1 MANVEDPKIAQ
12 AYQDIRKDATGV
24 NWVILKYSNPTT
36 LQVESTG
43 SGGPAEAIGHLRDDE
58 CQYGFYKITFKG
70 DDETTRT
77 KFALFSWAGEKASAL
92 KKAKMS
98 VHKASVKSVF
108 TDFAVDIHTSNK
120 DELSEEHVL
129 ARIKKVNY

>member
-12 AYQDIRKDATGV
+12 AYQDIRKDSTGL
-24 NWVILKYSNPTT
+24 NWVILKYTNAAT
-36 LQVESTG
+36 LQVEASGT
-43 SGGPAEAIGHLRDDE
+43 GGPSEAIGHLRDDE

-98 VHKASVKSVF
+98 VHKASVKAIFS
-108 TDFAVDIHTSNK
+108 DFAVDIHTSIK
-120 DELSEEHVL
+120 DDLSEEHVL